1 MINALIRILMIV
13 MMMMMMMMMMMIM
26 IMMMICGFTDFVA
39 ISILALSQ
47 YKDVFFSRCGDSHV
61 TTKTVAR
68 PSYL

>member
-13 MMMMMMMMMMMIM
+13 MMMMMMMIM

-47 YKDVFFSRCGDSHV
+47 YKDVFFQM
-61 TTKTVAR
+61 
-68 PSYL
+68 